1 VGVRAGGN
9 ITDRPKRG
17 VFRRRCVAIAMIGR
31 PSGHGSGYEG
41 NARRVGALLAA
52 VTLLA
57 VFGAPA
63 TLAAGTI
70 QLTTPY
76 PAVAVQPGKT
86 ASFDLNITS
95 SVQQR
100 VNLAVVAVP
109 DGWTA
114 SLHGGGFVV
123 DGVLA
128 GPGLKPAVN
137 VDVGVPDGAKEGRF
151 AVAIRGTAGAQSSTL
166 TLDLRVAATA
176 GGSVS
181 LTTDNPALRDTAE
194 AAFNYSLSL
203 KNDTPQ
209 DLTFTLS
216 SSGPPGWDVKA
227 TPSGQTQ
234 AASFVVN
241 AGSQTTVS
249 VAVKPAADAAA
260 QKYPIKV
267 TATAGDQAASIDLQ
281 TEIVGKVDMELTT
294 PDQRLSANANAGS
307 TKDLQLVV
315 NNKGSAPL
323 TGVTVSSSAPQGWEV
338 KLDPATVDQ
347 VAAGQSQTVTAHL
360 TPSGNAIAGDYVVT
374 FSAKTADG
382 GNQDINMRIT
392 VDTALSWGLI
402 GIALILLTLVG
413 LGWVFQRYGRR

>member
-1 VGVRAGGN
+1 
-9 ITDRPKRG
+9 
-17 VFRRRCVAIAMIGR
+17 VAIAMIGR
-31 PSGHGSGYEG
+31 WSGHGWGYEG
-41 NARRVGALLAA
+41 TVRRVGALLVA
-52 VTLLA
+52 VTVLA
-57 VFGAPA
+57 VLAAPA

-86 ASFDLNITS
+86 ASFGLNITS
-95 SVQQR
+95 SPQQR
-100 VNLAVVAVP
+100 VNLAVVSVP

-128 GPGLKPAVN
+128 GPGLKPEVN
-137 VDVGVPDGAKEGRF
+137 LDVGVPDSAKEGRF
-151 AVAIRGTAGAQSSTL
+151 TVAVRATAGAQSATL

-176 GGSVS
+176 GGTVS
-181 LTTDNPALRDTAE
+181 LTTENPALRDNADAT
-194 AAFNYSLSL
+194 FNYSLSL

-209 DLTFTLS
+209 DLTFTLA
-216 SSGPPGWDVKA
+216 SSGPAGWDVKA

-234 AASFVVN
+234 AASFVVS

-267 TATAGDQAASIDLQ
+267 TATAGDQAASLDLE
-281 TEIVGKVDMELTT
+281 TEIIGKVDMQLTT
-294 PDQRLSANANAGS
+294 PDERLSANANAGS

-315 NNKGSAPL
+315 NNNGSAPL
-323 TGVTVSSSAPQGWEV
+323 TGVTISSSAPQGWEV
-338 KLDPATVDQ
+338 KLDPATIAQ
-347 VAAGQSQTVTAHL
+347 VAAKDKSTVTAHL

>member
-1 VGVRAGGN
+1 VG
-9 ITDRPKRG
+9 
-17 VFRRRCVAIAMIGR
+17 IAVIGR
-31 PSGHGSGYEG
+31 PSGRGSSSRGT
-41 NARRVGALLAA
+41 ARRLAALAGALTVLG
-52 VTLLA
+52 VL
-57 VFGAPA
+57 GAPA

-86 ASFDLNITS
+86 ASFALNVTS

-100 VNLAVVAVP
+100 VNLAVVTVP

-114 SLHGGGFVV
+114 SVHGGGFVV

-128 GPGLKPAVN
+128 GPGLKPDVN
-137 VDVGVPDGAKEGRF
+137 VDVAVPDGAKEGRF
-151 AVAIRGTAGAQSSTL
+151 RLAVRATAGPQTATL
-166 TLDLRVAATA
+166 ALDLRVAATA

-181 LTTDNPALRDTAE
+181 LTTENPALRDNPDAT
-194 AAFNYSLSL
+194 FNYSLSL

-234 AASFVVN
+234 AASFVVS
-241 AGSQTTVS
+241 AGSSTTVS
-249 VAVKPAADAAA
+249 VAVKPAADAVA

-281 TEIVGKVDMELTT
+281 AEVVGKVDMELTT
-294 PDQRLSANANAGS
+294 PDQRLSTNANAGS
-307 TKDLQLVV
+307 AKDFQLVV
-315 NNKGSAPL
+315 NNKGTAAL
-323 TGVTVSSSAPQGWEV
+323 TGVTVSSSAPQGWEI
-338 KLDPATVDQ
+338 KLDPATIDS
-347 VAAGQSQTVTAHL
+347 VAAQQSRTVTAHM
-360 TPSGNAIAGDYVVT
+360 TPSGSAIAGDYVVT

-382 GNQDINMRIT
+382 GNQDINVRVT